1 MDKMRSEEN
10 AAYKSNR
17 AEMEKGLDGVKL
29 ALKVLTE
36 YYAKEADH
44 ASADGAG
51 SGIIGLLEVC
61 ESDFS
66 KGLAEMI
73 STEDSAASAY
83 DRESKENEI
92 EKATK
97 DANSQKV
104 MSETEAKKEKKET
117 EVKKL
122 ATKIDQQTADSAQ
135 LKEEVA
141 ELQASVAALQK
152 SQADMDKIRAE
163 EKALYGKSSSELEMG
178 IEGVKKALQV
188 LTEYYAKADKAHGA
202 SSGASEGIIGL
213 LEVCESDFSK
223 ELAEITS
230 TEEAA
235 ASAYESQS
243 KENELE
249 LTTKSQDIKYKT
261 KESKSLDKSV
271 TELSGDRSTVQ
282 EELDAVLEYYSKI
295 KDECV
300 AKAEPYEEIKAR
312 RTAEIAGL
320 KDALEILESETA
332 LVQRSVRRMRG
343 VARH

>member
-1 MDKMRSEEN
+1 MQKAEDFEAETKSRGEEL
-10 AAYKSNR
+10 AALGKAKEIIAEATGGAEAQSYSLLQTGVASSAQLKGLEVVRAVRDLAHNNR
-17 AEMEKGLDGVKL
+17 APALLALANRLSVVAHSGSSDVFGKIKGLISDMIAKL
-29 ALKVLTE
+29 E
-36 YYAKEADH
+36 EEA
-44 ASADGAG
+44 AAD
-51 SGIIGLLEVC
+51 
-61 ESDFS
+61 
-66 KGLAEMI
+66 
-73 STEDSAASAY
+73 
-83 DRESKENEI
+83 
-92 EKATK
+92 ATK
-97 DANSQKV
+97 DAYCQKE
-104 MSETEAKKEKKET
+104 MSETEAKKEEKET

-163 EKALYGKSSSELEMG
+163 EKALYGKSSKELEMG

-235 ASAYESQS
+235 ASGYESQS
-243 KENELE
+243 KENGLE

-271 TELSGDRSTVQ
+271 TELSGDRTTVQ

-300 AKAEPYEEIKAR
+300 AKAEPYAETKAR
-312 RTAEIAGL
+312 R
-320 KDALEILESETA
+320 
-332 LVQRSVRRMRG
+332 V
-343 VARH
+343 